1 MMWAH
6 RFWLKLQTLFCRNR
20 STELLNDEF
29 QFHLDHRIAEN
40 LSAGM
45 GREEA
50 RYAAMRTF
58 GNATLFKEETRNTW
72 GWTWLEQFA
81 QDLRYAARQLL
92 RSPLFTAVVVLSLAL
107 GIGSNAAIFSIVDA
121 LMLRQLPVT
130 APDQLELLS
139 QRTAQEVDYSWSYPL
154 YEQFRDHVDALAG
167 VLCIAGGGKTRATFH
182 SAVSDSQT
190 ELVERQDVSGSYW
203 SVLGVHAAVGRMFA
217 EEDDQLGNPHDVAVI
232 SYAFWKNRFNL
243 DSQVI
248 GRTFIL
254 YNTPFTIIGVAPPQF
269 RGTQPDEQP
278 QIWVPVTTR
287 KHLEPGFRAFTEHG
301 SSWLT
306 VIARLR
312 PTATSVQLRAQLDTL
327 FQVDHR
333 EQLRRWGSQ
342 LTAQQLAEEQA
353 RHVEVESGATGFSW
367 NRGTYSRSLYVLL
380 TIGGLVLLTACVNVA
395 TLLLARAAARR
406 REIAVRISIGAGRWR
421 LCRQLL
427 TESLLL
433 SGAAGALSV
442 VVAIW
447 GSRVLVGFA
456 SGDEPLKLN
465 LAPDWRM
472 FAFVTGLAIVTGI
485 LFGVAPAL
493 RSTRMDMSPVL
504 KPATTAILVADKRG
518 LRLDKSLIVAQ
529 VALALLLVTTAAL
542 FIRTLEK
549 LRSVETGFDRDHVL
563 LFSLDLGPSYDKLA
577 ARWGLYHRTLAELQ
591 RLPGTVAASFSM
603 IPYLSHSS
611 WNDNLVPDGYVRGK
625 DEDVECYGMTVGP
638 DFARAAGL
646 KLLVGRDFG
655 LEDQFQH
662 PPEEPKPGVAP
673 QLPPVVIVSES
684 LARYYF
690 GQRDP
695 IGRYLHFDAPD
706 AEAPQGRMRIIG
718 VVNDTNYRSL
728 RDPKPRAFY
737 IPFFQTAGEFGDY
750 PTFFVRTYG
759 SPDALS
765 ATVQKL
771 VSTIDARIQATDIHT
786 MRHMIDRDTLQE
798 RVLATLS
805 AFLSGFALL
814 LVSLGVY
821 GVTAFSVTRR
831 TGEIGIRVALGAQS
845 GSVLR
850 MVLGEVAILVAIGGA
865 AGVPLALTLAGLLR
879 SQLFGVGPRDP
890 AALVGGI
897 SVMLAVALVA
907 AWIPAR
913 RASRVDPMV
922 ALRYE

>member
-1 MMWAH
+1 MVWAH
-6 RFWLKLQTLFCRNR
+6 RFWLRLQTLFRR
-20 STELLNDEF
+20 DRITQRLDDEI
-29 QFHLDHRIAEN
+29 QFHLDQQIAEN
-40 LSAGM
+40 ISAGM
-45 GREEA
+45 NVQEA

-58 GNATLFKEETRNTW
+58 GNPTFLKEKARDTW
-72 GWTWLEQFA
+72 GWLWLEQFA
-81 QDLRYAARQLL
+81 QDVRFGARLL
-92 RSPLFTAVVVLSLAL
+92 LHSPLFTAVVVLSLAL

-130 APDQLELLS
+130 APDQLVLLS
-139 QRTAQEVDYSWSYPL
+139 QRTAQEADYAWSYPL

-182 SAVSDSQT
+182 SVVSDSQP
-190 ELVERQDVSGSYW
+190 ELVERQDVSGGYW
-203 SVLGVHAAVGRMFA
+203 SVLGVRAAVGRMFT
-217 EEDDQLGNPHDVAVI
+217 EEDDQLGDPHDVAVI
-232 SYAFWKNRFNL
+232 SYAFWKNRFDL
-243 DSQVI
+243 DPHVI

-254 YNTPFTIIGVAPPQF
+254 YNTPFTIIGVAPLQF

-287 KHLEPGFRAFTEHG
+287 KHLRPGFRAFTEHG

-312 PTATSVQLRAQLDTL
+312 PTATSAQVRAQLDTL

-342 LTAQQLAEEQA
+342 LTPQQLAEEQT
-353 RHVEVESGATGFSW
+353 RHVEVESGANGFSW
-367 NRGTYSRSLYVLL
+367 NRDRYSRSLYVLL
-380 TIGGLVLLTACVNVA
+380 TIGGLVLLIACVNVA

-427 TESLLL
+427 TESVLL
-433 SGAAGALSV
+433 SVAAGALSV

-447 GSRVLVGFA
+447 GSRMLVGFA

-472 FAFVTGLAIVTGI
+472 FAFVTGLVIVTGI

-504 KPATTAILVADKRG
+504 KPATSGILVADKLG

-549 LRSVETGFDRDHVL
+549 LRSVDTGFDHDHVL
-563 LFSLDLGPSYDKLA
+563 LFSLDLGPSYEKLA
-577 ARWGLYHRTLAELQ
+577 VRWGLYHRILAELQ

-611 WNDNLVPDGYVRGK
+611 WTDNLIPDGYVRGK
-625 DEDVECYGMTVGP
+625 DEDVECYGVTVGP

-646 KLLVGRDFG
+646 KLLAGRDFG
-655 LEDQFQH
+655 LEDQPQH
-662 PPEEPKPGVAP
+662 PPAEPKPGVGP

-690 GQRDP
+690 GQQDP
-695 IGRYLHFDAPD
+695 LGRYLHFDSPD

-718 VVNDTNYRSL
+718 VVNDTSYRSL

-737 IPFFQTAGEFGDY
+737 IPFFQTAGGFGDD

-759 SPDALS
+759 SPDAIS

-771 VSTIDARIQATDIHT
+771 VSRIDARIQATETHT

-831 TGEIGIRVALGAQS
+831 TGEIGIRMALGAQS
-845 GSVLR
+845 GNVQR
-850 MVLGEVAILVAIGGA
+850 MVLGEVAVLVAMGGA
-865 AGVPLALTLAGLLR
+865 AGVPLALGLAGLLR

-890 AALVGGI
+890 AALVSAI
-897 SVMLAVALVA
+897 SVMLAVALAA

-913 RASRVDPMV
+913 RAARVDPMV